1 MRHSVSWTS
10 RPASPPGS
18 VEGRPDVA
26 EPGRLRR
33 LPKVELH
40 RHLDGSVRPG
50 TIWEI
55 AQEHGIPVGCGSR
68 EELERSAVIRAPMK
82 NLDSVLARFATQQAV
97 LCSREAVSRVT
108 FENVE
113 DAWRDGVKLLELRFA
128 PAYIAEG
135 KSLSNDDII
144 DGVLDGM
151 LRAMAAWPIEVG
163 LIGILPRSFPIER
176 NVQATEALVRWRM
189 SGAPGAER
197 ICGFDLADR
206 EADFD
211 PALFAPLVERAREA
225 GMGITIHSGEET
237 DARHIA
243 TALDVYR
250 PSRIGH
256 GIRCWGDHEV
266 MRRLIEREVLLEVCP
281 TSNWITSAVPSLAA
295 HPLPGLLR
303 AGVPVCLN
311 SDDPNL
317 FGIDLVNEYEVCA
330 QEFGFGEPEFTEMNR
345 AALRHSFL
353 PPEVTARAAK
363 GIVPS

>member
-1 MRHSVSWTS
+1 MTTD
-10 RPASPPGS
+10 A
-18 VEGRPDVA
+18 A
-26 EPGRLRR
+26 LRG

-55 AQEHGIPVGCGSR
+55 AQEHGIELGFRSR
-68 EELERSAVIRAPMK
+68 EELERGAVIRAPMK
-82 NLDSVLARFATQQAV
+82 DLNSVLARFATQQAA
-97 LCSREAVSRVT
+97 LCSRDALSRVT

-113 DAWRDGVKLLELRFA
+113 DAWRDGVRLVELRFA
-128 PAYIAEG
+128 PTYIADG
-135 KSLSNDDII
+135 KNITFDEII

-151 LRAMAAWPIEVG
+151 LRAMATWPVEVG
-163 LIGILPRSFPIER
+163 LIGILPRSFPMESNTR
-176 NVQATEALVRWRM
+176 ATEALMRWRR

-237 DARHIA
+237 DARHVT
-243 TALDVYR
+243 TALEVYR

-256 GIRCWGDHEV
+256 GIRCREDPAV
-266 MRRLIEREVLLEVCP
+266 MRTLIEQDVLLEVCP
-281 TSNWITSAVPSLAA
+281 TSNWITAAVPSLAA
-295 HPLPGLLR
+295 HPLPALFR
-303 AGVPVCLN
+303 AGVPVSIN

-317 FGIDLVNEYEVCA
+317 FGY
-330 QEFGFGEPEFTEMNR
+330 
-345 AALRHSFL
+345 AA
-353 PPEVTARAAK
+353 
-363 GIVPS
+363 

>member
-1 MRHSVSWTS
+1 VSSTS
-10 RPASPPGS
+10 ERGRLNAAGAPGPS
-18 VEGRPDVA
+18 
-26 EPGRLRR
+26 LRR

-55 AQEHGIPVGCGSR
+55 AREHGISVGFGSR
-68 EELERSAVIRAPMK
+68 EELERGAVIRAPMK

-97 LCSREAVSRVT
+97 LCSRDALSRVT

-113 DAWRDGVKLLELRFA
+113 DAWHDGVRLLELRFA
-128 PAYIAEG
+128 PAYIGDG
-135 KSLSNDDII
+135 KNLSNDEII
-144 DGVLDGM
+144 GGVLDGI
-151 LRAMAAWPIEVG
+151 LRAMAVWPVEVG
-163 LIGILPRSFPIER
+163 LIGILPRSFPMES
-176 NVQATEALVRWRM
+176 NVQATEALIRWRK

-237 DARHIA
+237 DARHVSS
-243 TALDVYR
+243 ALETYR

-256 GIRCWGDHEV
+256 GIRCMGDPEV
-266 MRRLIEREVLLEVCP
+266 MRRLIEKDVLLEICP

-295 HPLPGLLR
+295 HPLPALLR

-317 FGIDLVNEYEVCA
+317 FGIDLVNEYTVCA
-330 QEFGFGEPEFTEMNR
+330 REYGFGESEFSAMNM

-353 PPEVTARAAK
+353 PPEIREKAAK
-363 GIVPS
+363 EITSR

>member
-1 MRHSVSWTS
+1 
-10 RPASPPGS
+10 
-18 VEGRPDVA
+18 
-26 EPGRLRR
+26 
-33 LPKVELH
+33 VELH

-55 AQEHGIPVGCGSR
+55 AQEHGIDTGFRSR
-68 EELERSAVIRAPMK
+68 EELEEGAVIRAPMK
-82 NLDSVLARFATQQAV
+82 DLDSVLARFATQQAA
-97 LCSREAVSRVT
+97 LCSRDALSRVT

-113 DAWRDGVKLLELRFA
+113 DAWRDGVRLVELRFA
-128 PAYIAEG
+128 PTYIADG
-135 KSLSNDDII
+135 KKITFDEII

-163 LIGILPRSFPIER
+163 LIGILPRSFPMESNAR
-176 NVQATEALVRWRM
+176 ATEALVRWKR

-206 EADFD
+206 EADFE
-211 PALFAPLVERAREA
+211 PTLFAPLVERAREA

-237 DARHIA
+237 DARHVA
-243 TALDVYR
+243 TALEVYR

-256 GIRCWGDHEV
+256 GIRCRQDPAV
-266 MRRLIEREVLLEVCP
+266 MARLIERDVLLEVCP

-295 HPLPGLLR
+295 HPLPALFR
-303 AGVPVCLN
+303 AGVPVSIN

-317 FGIDLVNEYEVCA
+317 FGIDLVNEYDVCA
-330 QEFGFGEPEFTEMNR
+330 REYGFGEADFLAMNR

-353 PPEVTARAAK
+353 PAEITSRVERELSST
-363 GIVPS
+363 GS